1 MKRIKIK
8 KKNKNNSNKKLQ
20 KMVQIWNGQT
30 KKMINNYKD
39 ERKETKK

>member
-8 KKNKNNSNKKLQ
+8 KKNKNNRNKKLQ

-30 KKMINNYKD
+30 KKMINNHKD